1 MCGLKKMTEM
11 TEMYEYV
18 CMYVC
23 MYVCEVR
30 IGLTGRVA
38 NVTRDRVCAGVV
50 LTALAH
56 AGIVMSN
63 DSSVL

>member
-1 MCGLKKMTEM
+1 MC
-11 TEMYEYV
+11 V
-18 CMYVC
+18 CMCVC
-23 MYVCEVR
+23 VCVCEVR